1 MKKKLTHNLGL
12 KILAVLFAAGLWVI
26 SININDPIS
35 PRTYSVNVQLVNL
48 KELTDAGKY
57 VEVLEDTDN
66 IRVTV
71 RASRSVLAGFN
82 EKNLVATADLSEMT
96 EDNLIPI
103 ALTTTKTDEKIES
116 IKADKEYVKVSIENV
131 TRVQKNITVVT
142 QNEPAEGYILRQTT
156 TDQNAVIIS
165 GPDSLVSRVATARVE
180 INVDGAT
187 SDVNISLPLRL
198 YDEEGRVINDN
209 RLSKSVTNVS
219 TTATIYQLKDVEL
232 AYNVTGEVAEGYV
245 YTKEIKSNPSI
256 VTIAGKPSV
265 LKTIDKIEISN
276 AIDLEGATGDVVADI
291 DLNDYLP
298 EGVVLANSDATM
310 VKVTAVV
317 EKEELRIMEIDL
329 DSIELRNVPEG
340 MDVRLK
346 GDKTI
351 EVRVAGMKSVLD
363 ALTTEAM
370 LAYVDIE
377 ALMHSE
383 EVDELAPGHYYPKIV
398 FELPDFLRIQEPL
411 NAHIVVE

>member
-1 MKKKLTHNLGL
+1 
-12 KILAVLFAAGLWVI
+12 
-26 SININDPIS
+26 
-35 PRTYSVNVQLVNL
+35 
-48 KELTDAGKY
+48 
-57 VEVLEDTDN
+57 
-66 IRVTV
+66 
-71 RASRSVLAGFN
+71 
-82 EKNLVATADLSEMT
+82 
-96 EDNLIPI
+96 
-103 ALTTTKTDEKIES
+103 
-116 IKADKEYVKVSIENV
+116 
-131 TRVQKNITVVT
+131 
-142 QNEPAEGYILRQTT
+142 LRQTT

-198 YDEEGRVINDN
+198 YDDEGRVINDN